1 MYDCVTGQRIPDNF
15 GCIMADE
22 MVFTQMTQLIKCI
35 NLFYLMI
42 TLGEDEIHVVMD
54 RYIYERYIFTIF
66 RQLV

>member
-22 MVFTQMTQLIKCI
+22 MVSTQMTQLIKCI

-42 TLGEDEIHVVMD
+42 TLGEDEIVMD
-54 RYIYERYIFTIF
+54 PYIYERYLFTIL
-66 RQLV
+66 RQLVTT

>member
-22 MVFTQMTQLIKCI
+22 MVSTQMTQLIKCI

-42 TLGEDEIHVVMD
+42 TLGEDEIVMD
-54 RYIYERYIFTIF
+54 PYIFERYLFTIL
-66 RQLV
+66 RKLV

>member
-22 MVFTQMTQLIKCI
+22 MVFTQMTQLIKCL

-42 TLGEDEIHVVMD
+42 TLGEDEIVMD
-54 RYIYERYIFTIF
+54 PYIYERYSFTIF
-66 RQLV
+66 RQLVTT